1 MAEDEMVGWHH
12 WLNGHEFEQPP
23 GVSDGQRN
31 LVCCSPWGH
40 KELDTTGWLNWAET
54 KPNSLCLLSCSVI
67 SDSSRSHGLY
77 PASVL
82 CPWDFFF
89 FFPGKNTGMGST
101 SSSKASPWPR
111 NQTRLSCTAGGC
123 FIAEPWQKPPNPYI
137 YEVFSKLLH
146 LQINFILKSQ
156 N

>member
-1 MAEDEMVGWHH
+1 MVGWHH
-12 WLNGHEFEQPP
+12 WLNGHEFEQTP
-23 GVSDGQRN
+23 GVSDGQRS

-67 SDSSRSHGLY
+67 SDSSSSHGLY

-89 FFPGKNTGMGST
+89 FSRQEYWNGFHFLLQGISLTQESNSPLLHGRWLLYCWAMAEAPKSLYLWSIFKTI
-101 SSSKASPWPR
+101 ASPDKFHFEESELER
-111 NQTRLSCTAGGC
+111 
-123 FIAEPWQKPPNPYI
+123 K
-137 YEVFSKLLH
+137 
-146 LQINFILKSQ
+146 
-156 N
+156 